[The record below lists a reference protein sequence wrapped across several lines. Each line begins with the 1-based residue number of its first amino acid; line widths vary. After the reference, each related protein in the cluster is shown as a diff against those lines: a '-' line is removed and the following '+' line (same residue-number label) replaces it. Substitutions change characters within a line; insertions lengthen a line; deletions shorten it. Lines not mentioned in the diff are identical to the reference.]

1 MFQGKQE
8 NVSSQSAPIFLL
20 SSITLPRSRRDLS
33 KNYQLKTS
41 RRSTNLLPQLL
52 LPTLP
57 PTNAGRI
64 FTDRHMYSWKS
75 PDIKKARNPANQRLR
90 PQFLGANPGPN
101 GSGSSNPQGCVK
113 VKVNHGE
120 SCKSLK
126 GRGFLPGHKAYRY
139 IYIYIHIIFLTKPA
153 NNKHKAGKNIKH
165 HPTFWPSKQS
175 SSHSHTTQTPTLPLM
190 PPSVFWQLLAG
201 SLYISAIQKKKSPST
216 KHSSQKG
223 S

>member
-139 IYIYIHIIFLTKPA
+139 IYIYISYSLLNLQII
-153 NNKHKAGKNIKH
+153 
-165 HPTFWPSKQS
+165 
-175 SSHSHTTQTPTLPLM
+175 
-190 PPSVFWQLLAG
+190 
-201 SLYISAIQKKKSPST
+201 ST
-216 KHSSQKG
+216 KQEKTSNIIQPFGHQNNHLPIHTLLKHPRFHSCLHLFFG
-223 S
+223 SY